1 MSVANRCNRGRPGQ
15 YRTWRTG
22 RQRAREGLRCLHA
35 SPSTWCGRRYRLAS
49 GGCPLT
55 ILAIVPTQ
63 LELDSFIESLAAMG
77 IDGREAPLGRLE
89 ASVYL
94 DGRLTV
100 AKGGLG
106 KAQFGIQTQHMID
119 NIATVSAV
127 LCIGTSGALAA
138 DLSVGDVVVATETVE
153 HDFNRM
159 LSPNPPPRFE
169 GDAGLLNSWRSSESL
184 AQLPFNVHFGPVASG
199 DEGIMSETRAN
210 EVVELTGALAVAWE
224 GAGGARACEFSGV
237 PFVEIR
243 GISDLADETSN
254 TDFYENLPGAMKNLA
269 VFARELVNL
278 APSN

>member
-1 MSVANRCNRGRPGQ
+1 M
-15 YRTWRTG
+15 
-22 RQRAREGLRCLHA
+22 
-35 SPSTWCGRRYRLAS
+35 
-49 GGCPLT
+49 T

-100 AKGGLG
+100 AKGDLG

-169 GDAGLLNSWRSSESL
+169 GDAGLLSSWRSSESL